1 MNQSVYIVLLNWNGW
16 GDTIACLESVFGLQD
31 VSFKVIV
38 CDNDSGD
45 GSLECIQ
52 QWASGRLRAVKP
64 SHSRLARLQEAGSP
78 ENLKHRTIMASE
90 LGDLP
95 FDDASELTI
104 IDNQANLGF
113 AAGNNTGIRYAL
125 AQKDMSHVW
134 LLNNDTLVEPCG
146 LRKMLDR
153 SAVTGQRF
161 VCGSRIMFYDNP
173 SVIQAIGG
181 NSYNP
186 WTGNASQSLGRYL
199 PENTELDVASY
210 ESALDYVCGASMLV
224 PRRFLHEVGLMQPD
238 YFLYYEEIDWITR
251 ASPSFKNCV
260 AIDSVVYHKEGSSIG
275 SASFSR
281 RSSALSEF
289 YMFRNKLRYTRRF
302 HWYALPTC
310 YLSSWLQFANRI
322 RQKRFKNALVIAA
335 TLLGFRAYGS

>member
-1 MNQSVYIVLLNWNGW
+1 MSKTVYIVLLNWNGW
-16 GDTIACLESVFGLQD
+16 GDTIACLESVFGLED

-45 GSLECIQ
+45 GSLNHIQ
-52 QWASGRLRAVKP
+52 QWARGRLRAVKP
-64 SHSRLARLQEAGSP
+64 THSRLARLQSAGPPDSVQ
-78 ENLKHRTIMASE
+78 HRTIVASE
-90 LGDLP
+90 LGKQSCDK
-95 FDDASELTI
+95 ASDLTI

-125 AQKDMSHVW
+125 AQNDMSHVW
-134 LLNNDTLVEPCG
+134 LLNNDTLVEPCS
-146 LRKMLDR
+146 LKKLLDKA
-153 SAVTGQRF
+153 AVAGEHA

-173 SVIQAIGG
+173 SIIQAIGG

-186 WTGNASQSLGRYL
+186 WTGNASESLGRYL
-199 PENTELDVASY
+199 PEDTELDVASY

-224 PRRFLHEVGLMQPD
+224 SRHFLGEVGLMQPD

-251 ASPSFKNCV
+251 AAPRFNNCV

-275 SASFSR
+275 SASFSSK
-281 RSSALSEF
+281 SSTLSEF
-289 YMFRNKLRYTRRF
+289 YKFRNKLRYTRRF

-335 TLLGFRAYGS
+335 ALVGFRAYGS